1 MTVSVAFNGAN
12 VNTANALTGWSA
24 LKIDGTGGGPGVA
37 AADGSIEGS
46 GAVTTTVSRQFV
58 ALYYDVGAG
67 NELDF
72 SGGGANEG
80 QMLYLWANF
89 LAPALLLTRSATP
102 AGGFGVFL
110 ESSTPGTSQY
120 HCWAFE
126 GSDTY
131 TGGWKR
137 FVLDPTLSATT
148 SLGTAINTASIRYIG
163 LYADVG
169 GTTARF
175 DNLICDSIDVGTGLT
190 VTGTST
196 LGLFSELAAN
206 EETNRY
212 GVLTSLNDSDTAFQI
227 AGELVLGDVGGV
239 ASTITDEDSKVF
251 VAENKYYNGTAVVN
265 SVPASRYG
273 INVVGGTGTQ
283 TLDFGQEV
291 GSAGGRNGITLVG
304 NDSYQFNID
313 FNDGNVESSD
323 WLGCTLENVDGT
335 LSFDASTDK
344 FRGNTLV
351 SCSTVTF
358 VTASTPSEC
367 TFVSS
372 SRMTLVG
379 TATISGSAF
388 IESTDTAAIQAESTA
403 NLSNCSF
410 TKGANT
416 SHALEMTTAPAATIA
431 WDCTDPG
438 ATYVAGTTGTNVTT
452 GTSGNEHIFI
462 NPPSAVS
469 TTVTISVSAG
479 AVVPSVR
486 KGTNFTGNVDVLAGQ
501 TTVTVTPLVTNS
513 EVRVFSRDGSGNNDV
528 ELAGV
533 ENSGTSFQFTLTAGT
548 VVNVIVFNTLYEPL
562 DIYNYTVPSANSDLP
577 VNQRFDR
584 NYKT

>member
-12 VNTANALTGWSA
+12 VNNADSLTGWATFKVS
-24 LKIDGTGGGPGVA
+24 GTGNAPGPA
-37 AADGSIEGS
+37 AADGSIQGS
-46 GAVTTTVSRQFV
+46 GAVTATVSRQFLV
-58 ALYYDVGAG
+58 LYYDVGAG

-72 SGGGANEG
+72 GVGGANEG
-80 QMLYLWANF
+80 QMLYIWANF
-89 LAPALLLTRSATP
+89 LAPALLLTQSATP
-102 AGGFGVFL
+102 AGGFGIFL
-110 ESSTPGTSQY
+110 ESNTPASSQY

-131 TGGWKR
+131 AGGWKR

-148 SLGTAINTASIRYIG
+148 SSGTAINTASIRYIG

-196 LGLFSELAAN
+196 LGLFNELATN
-206 EETNRY
+206 EQTNRY

-227 AGELVLGDVGGV
+227 AGKLVLGDVGGV
-239 ASTITDEDSKVF
+239 ASAITDEDSKVF
-251 VAENKYYNGTAVVN
+251 IAENKYYNGTAVVN
-265 SVPASRYG
+265 SVPASFYG

-291 GSAGGRNGITLVG
+291 GATGGRNGITLVG
-304 NDSYQFNID
+304 NDSYQFSID
-313 FNDGNVESSD
+313 FNDGNVENSD
-323 WLGCTLENVDGT
+323 WLGCSLENIDGT

-351 SCSTVTF
+351 SCSSVTF
-358 VTASTPSEC
+358 VSGSTPSQC

-372 SRMTLVG
+372 SRMILLG
-379 TATISGSAF
+379 SATASGSAF
-388 IESTDTAAIQAESTA
+388 IESSDTAAVQAETTD
-403 NLSNCSF
+403 NLSSCSF
-410 TKGANT
+410 TKGTNT
-416 SHALEMTTAPAATIA
+416 SHALEMTTAPTATMS
-431 WDCTDPG
+431 WTCTDPG
-438 ATYVAGTTGTNVTT
+438 STYVAGTSGNNVTT
-452 GTSGNEHIFI
+452 GTSGNEHIYI
-462 NPPSAVS
+462 NPSSAVS
-469 TTVTISVSAG
+469 TDVTISVGAG

-486 KGTNFTGNVDVLAGQ
+486 KGTNFTGNVNVLAGQ

-513 EVRVFSRDGSGNNDV
+513 EVRVYSRDGSGNNDV

-533 ENSGTSFQFTLTAGT
+533 ENSGTSFQFTLSAGT
-548 VVNVIVFNTLYEPL
+548 VVNVVVFNVLYEPL
-562 DIYNYTVPSANSDLP
+562 DIYNYTVPSANANLP
-577 VNQRFDR
+577 VSQRFDR